1 MKGMYKN
8 KITFFI
14 LFAIL
19 LCILCGCH
27 KKEAMHYTVDYGNSS
42 VYTKAEMDEAIEV
55 VEDTARH
62 MKCSLL
68 NLRYTSDKCNSRN
81 MLKGLNKGIKGK
93 PYIKRIELI
102 GDLKTSKDVHATL
115 VPNYVYKNW
124 MWVLA
129 CKDNSSWEIINYGP
143 SLQ

>member
-42 VYTKAEMDEAIEV
+42 VYTKAEMDEV
-55 VEDTARH
+55 VRQLDECENPYHCPHGRPTFVILSEKELA
-62 MKCSLL
+62 KEF
-68 NLRYTSDKCNSRN
+68 LR
-81 MLKGLNKGIKGK
+81 
-93 PYIKRIELI
+93 
-102 GDLKTSKDVHATL
+102 
-115 VPNYVYKNW
+115 
-124 MWVLA
+124 
-129 CKDNSSWEIINYGP
+129 
-143 SLQ
+143 